1 MRTEH
6 CTAEGELWHWRF
18 RSIDTCVLGRKTYD
32 LSVSFGM
39 AEGYTGKKNYV
50 LSRTLSKAVIN
61 RPTTP
66 GELRH
71 DQRGRLTMSVMK
83 RFNAKCQKKRLGIG
97 ISRMGGSK

>member
-39 AEGYTGKKNYV
+39 AEG
-50 LSRTLSKAVIN
+50 
-61 RPTTP
+61 
-66 GELRH
+66 
-71 DQRGRLTMSVMK
+71 
-83 RFNAKCQKKRLGIG
+83 
-97 ISRMGGSK
+97 

>member
-39 AEGYTGKKNYV
+39 AGRLHREE
-50 LSRTLSKAVIN
+50 
-61 RPTTP
+61 
-66 GELRH
+66 ELRVLAH
-71 DQRGRLTMSVMK
+71 AVE
-83 RFNAKCQKKRLGIG
+83 
-97 ISRMGGSK
+97 SRHQ